1 MLTFVGP
8 DLWHFPPV
16 SRGAALQDGEG
27 GTFFHGAP
35 QFWGP
40 PGALPMEEARCSL
53 GAERW

>member
-16 SRGAALQDGEG
+16 SRGTALQDGEG

-35 QFWGP
+35 QFRGP